1 VRVREL
7 ELKFS
12 VHEPFT
18 LPDVA
23 ADGAGVARVEPTGKA
38 TLRATYY
45 DTEDLR
51 LAREGITLRR
61 RTGGSDAGWHLK
73 LPLLGDHPGARDEIA
88 APLGAGRGVPP
99 ELRELV
105 MAFVRTSR
113 LQPVATLRTVRETFR
128 LLDGQGAVV
137 AELVD
142 DTVSVLDGTHV
153 VERFREIEVEST
165 GAGIQI
171 LETVGAQLVAAG
183 AVAGNFMPKAIRAL
197 GSRATLPPEPEPPEQ
212 VDPKSTA
219 GQLVTAFLRTHV
231 RALMAQDP
239 RVRQDLP
246 DAVHQMRVA
255 ARRLRSGLKTF
266 KTLVDQE
273 WATGVRDELRWLAS
287 SLGEVR
293 DTEVLLARFVKQLE
307 QLPDADLT
315 ARAVHAVE
323 TRLQSSLDH
332 GAEDIRAALT
342 SQRYLK
348 LLDTVVAGAQAP
360 PLTAE
365 ADGKAGDV
373 LPPLAR
379 TAWRKLAKALDH
391 VDEGT
396 PDEELHQ
403 ARILAKQ
410 ARYTCEACA
419 LAFGKP
425 AKRLATEITR
435 LQDVLGEHQDA
446 VVAAETVERMAG
458 EPRAARDL
466 VFSLGVLYTVQLDA
480 AADARSQ
487 LETVWQEV
495 DRQRYRRWLG
505 N

>member
-1 VRVREL
+1 VREL

-12 VHEPFT
+12 VHEPFA
-18 LPDVA
+18 LPEIA
-23 ADGAGVARVEPTGKA
+23 ADGSGVATVEATGKTA
-38 TLRATYY
+38 LRATYH
-45 DTEDLR
+45 DTDDLR

-88 APLGAGRGVPP
+88 APLGSGRGVPP

-105 MAFVRTSR
+105 TAYVRTATLR
-113 LQPVATLRTVRETFR
+113 PVATLRTVRETYR
-128 LLDGQGAVV
+128 LLDAHGQVI

-142 DTVSVLDGTHV
+142 DTVSVLDGTHI

-165 GAGIQI
+165 GAGVQT
-171 LETVGAQLVAAG
+171 LESVGAQLVAAG
-183 AVAGNFMPKAIRAL
+183 AVAGSFMPKAVRAL
-197 GSRATLPPEPEPPEQ
+197 GSRATLPPEPEPPQQ
-212 VDPKSTA
+212 VGPKNTA
-219 GQLVTAFLRTHV
+219 GEVVTAFLRTHV

-239 RVRQDLP
+239 RVRQNLP

-273 WATGVRDELRWLAS
+273 WAPGVRDELRWLAS

-323 TRLQSSLDH
+323 VRLQSTLDE
-332 GAEDIRAALT
+332 GADDIRAALT
-342 SQRYLK
+342 SQRYLT
-348 LLDTVVAGAQAP
+348 LLDALVAGAQAP
-360 PLTAE
+360 PVTAE
-365 ADGKAGDV
+365 ADGKAADV

-379 TAWRKLAKALDH
+379 KAWRKLAKALDQ
-391 VDEGT
+391 VDDDT
-396 PDEELHQ
+396 PDEELHR

-410 ARYTCEACA
+410 ARYASEACA

-435 LQDVLGEHQDA
+435 LQDVLGEHQDS
-446 VVAAETVERMAG
+446 VVAAETVERMAS

-466 VFSLGVLYTVQLDA
+466 VFSLGVLYTLQIDA
-480 AADARSQ
+480 AAAARSE
-487 LETVWQEV
+487 LESVWQEV
-495 DRQRYRRWLG
+495 DRPRYLRWLG
-505 N
+505 E

>member
-1 VRVREL
+1 MREL

-23 ADGAGVARVEPTGKA
+23 VDGSGVATVEPTGRA

-61 RTGGSDAGWHLK
+61 RTGGDDAGWHLK

-88 APLGAGRGVPP
+88 APLGSGQGIPP
-99 ELRELV
+99 ELRELGT
-105 MAFVRTSR
+105 AFVRTAKLR
-113 LQPVATLRTVRETFR
+113 PVATLRTERETFR
-128 LLDGQGAVV
+128 LLDAHGEVI

-142 DTVSVLDGTHV
+142 DTVSVLEGSHV

-165 GAGIQI
+165 GAGVKT
-171 LETVGAQLVAAG
+171 LESVGAHLVAAG
-183 AVAGNFMPKAIRAL
+183 AVAGSFMPKAVRAL
-197 GSRATLPPEPEPPEQ
+197 GSRATLPPEPAPPQ
-212 VDPKSTA
+212 RVTPKDTA
-219 GQLVTAFLRTHV
+219 GEVVTAFLRTHV
-231 RALMAQDP
+231 RALQAQDP

-273 WATGVRDELRWLAS
+273 WASGVRDELRWLAS
-287 SLGEVR
+287 SLGDVR

-307 QLPDADLT
+307 GLPDTDLT

-323 TRLQSSLDH
+323 TRLQTTLDA
-332 GAEDIRAALT
+332 GADDIRDALT
-342 SQRYLK
+342 SQRYLT
-348 LLDTVVAGAQAP
+348 LLDTIVAGAQAP
-360 PLTAE
+360 PLTGD
-365 ADGKAGDV
+365 ADAKAADV
-373 LPPLAR
+373 LPPLAHN
-379 TAWRKLAKALDH
+379 AWRKLAKALDSIGQ
-391 VDEGT
+391 DT
-396 PDEELHQ
+396 PNAELHQ

-410 ARYTCEACA
+410 ARYACEACA

-446 VVAAETVERMAG
+446 VVAAETVERMAT

-466 VFSLGVLYTVQLDA
+466 VFSLGVLYTLQVDA
-480 AADARSQ
+480 AVAARSE
-487 LETVWQEV
+487 LETVWQAV
-495 DRQRYRRWLG
+495 DRPRYRRWLG
-505 N
+505 E